1 MQSLKLKGLQPC
13 SVVFNG
19 GDLAPV
25 GHLTVPGNMLVFTA
39 GGRDEGAGGEGNV
52 AAGI

>member
-1 MQSLKLKGLQPC
+1 M
-13 SVVFNG
+13 
-19 GDLAPV
+19 